1 MLSMPTSLYTY
12 ESQFKGSGLYWEEN
26 SPEDIE
32 FSVIEMLERIDQT
45 ENKLNNYPLTKEQ
58 LEFKKIAEAK
68 GGDYANSVE
77 AFTPCSKHFLNNNAD
92 IF

>member
-1 MLSMPTSLYTY
+1 MLSKPTSLYIY

-58 LEFKKIAEAK
+58 LEFKKILQNVDFFDFPKEALTF
-68 GGDYANSVE
+68 S
-77 AFTPCSKHFLNNNAD
+77 FLN
-92 IF
+92 IC

>member
-1 MLSMPTSLYTY
+1 MCSEISYT
-12 ESQFKGSGLYWEEN
+12 
-26 SPEDIE
+26 IC
-32 FSVIEMLERIDQT
+32 

-68 GGDYANSVE
+68 GGNYANSVE